1 MSLDNRIRQHLKS
14 MYSTNISR
22 RLSIAFVVL
31 GTLIMLGTMGF
42 WLLGRYYVPAH
53 RPDVSH
59 WSLLNCFYMML
70 ITITTTGYGE
80 ILPGMDLPVVRGYT
94 TVLLLTGMSVYIY
107 VVAILTTFFV
117 EGEFR
122 QIAERRKME
131 KLLTKIHDHIIVCG
145 VGTTGFHIIKELLV
159 GRWPLVIV
167 DIDSERVRAV
177 REELREI
184 GDVPYVIGDAM
195 EDRVLEAAG
204 VDRAWGLIAALPSDR
219 DNLFITITAR
229 EMNGNLRIVSKA
241 VDLRSARKMRIA
253 GADSVVSTNFIGGL
267 RMVSE
272 MIRPQVVEF
281 MDIMLRDKDK
291 NLRVEELNVT
301 KLSGLHGKTLGESN
315 VRQYG
320 NLLVIAVKIPE
331 TDEYIYGPGS
341 DFVLKEGMVLVVLG
355 ETEHVAKLRKR
366 FTKVATYDDFV
377 K

>member
-1 MSLDNRIRQHLKS
+1 
-14 MYSTNISR
+14 
-22 RLSIAFVVL
+22 
-31 GTLIMLGTMGF
+31 
-42 WLLGRYYVPAH
+42 
-53 RPDVSH
+53 
-59 WSLLNCFYMML
+59 MML

-80 ILPGMDLPVVRGYT
+80 VLPGMDLPVVRAYT
-94 TVLLLTGMSVYIY
+94 TVLLITGMSVYIY

-122 QIAERRKME
+122 EIAERRKME
-131 KLLTKIHDHIIVCG
+131 KLLARIHDHIIVCG

-159 GRWPLVIV
+159 ARWPLVIV
-167 DIDSERVRAV
+167 DIDAERVRAV
-177 REELREI
+177 REDLKDI

-204 VDRAWGLIAALPSDR
+204 AGRAWGLIAALPSDR
-219 DNLFITITAR
+219 DNLFVTITAR
-229 EMNGNLRIVSKA
+229 EMNRKLRIVAKA

-291 NLRVEELNVT
+291 NLRIEELNVT
-301 KLSGLHGKTLGESN
+301 KESGLDGMTLGQSN

-320 NLLVIAVKIPE
+320 NLLVIAVKIPD

-341 DFVLKEGMVLVVLG
+341 DFVLREGMVLVVLG

-366 FTKVATYDDFV
+366 FTKVHIYDDFV
-377 K
+377 NS